1 MLYQR
6 LRGVVIAC
14 GVAAMLLS
22 APAESNACCDW
33 LFGGWGAQTTYRA
46 PYFAPTYAPAY
57 SAPAC
62 SSCAPQSYAPA
73 YSTSACTSCAPQTV
87 RYVPQT
93 YYRTVY
99 RQVPVTTYGAFSGC
113 DPCTGC
119 PVTYYRPVTSWAYQ
133 AALMPYATYRIVY
146 SDAYSPCV
154 SSSGCFSD
162 GCVSSAPSVG
172 SASAVGGACCG
183 QGTTTNGT
191 VGAGTVPPSD
201 SSGAANGQA
210 PAGKAAPETFKK
222 GSEPSGGSI
231 EPKPD
236 PNTTSNPGPNLTDP
250 GSHTAFRPM
259 GQAGRYRLIASPEE
273 PAADRR
279 PQTDAGGWRVS
290 RD

>member
-1 MLYQR
+1 MLHQR

-22 APAESNACCDW
+22 APAESSACFDC

-57 SAPAC
+57 SAP
-62 SSCAPQSYAPA
+62 
-73 YSTSACTSCAPQTV
+73 ACTSCAPQTV

-113 DPCTGC
+113 DPCTGG
-119 PVTYYRPVTSWAYQ
+119 PVTYYRPVTSWTYQ
-133 AALMPYATYRIVY
+133 AAWVPYTTYRIVY
-146 SDAYSPCV
+146 SDACSPCA
-154 SSSGCFSD
+154 SSNGCSPC
-162 GCVSSAPSVG
+162 GPSVG
-172 SASAVGGACCG
+172 STLGAGGACCG

-191 VGAGTVPPSD
+191 VGAGTIPPSGT
-201 SSGAANGQA
+201 SSSANGQA
-210 PAGKAAPETFKK
+210 PEGKAAPDTFKK
-222 GSEPSGGSI
+222 GAEPSGEKI

-236 PNTTSNPGPNLTDP
+236 PNTSSNPGPNLTDP
-250 GSHTAFRPM
+250 GSHTALRPM
-259 GQAGRYRLIASPEE
+259 AGAGRYHLIASPQE